1 MNQQAYRLNT
11 RLATGDREY
20 LIQTINDS
28 SGRRVVSSLFSDG
41 ELLDK
46 FEEVFE
52 HDLHQEEMKKLV
64 NSTHEDRRRELAQ
77 LVEMYQKSS
86 ASNEPKSLDYLGQAL
101 FFKKMYLEALKLFA
115 RATRIDPDYHEGWY
129 HLGVVQFALNRYQD
143 SCQSLSR
150 AVELRPRFADYRN
163 CLGEAFL
170 ALDSCKRAVIEF
182 EESLKINIYYGEAYL
197 NLALAYILNAIRRED
212 FNLFANQEEMTK
224 KSLDKASV
232 IMPDIVDQDFM
243 EGTHFFEQGNFEKAF
258 AKFLT
263 CREKRRTIKYSE
275 SSSFYLKFMLGTD
288 QLNEKI
294 ITRRI
299 KYLKNAISDNPHYA
313 DLHYELAV
321 AYTLLGKF
329 IHNKSIEEYN
339 NALSINPNFDR
350 AQRNLKLA
358 QNELKG
364 TDIVIK
370 AIMKG

>member
-28 SGRRVVSSLFSDG
+28 SGRRVVSSLFSEG

-52 HDLHQEEMKKLV
+52 RDLHLEEMKKLV
-64 NSTHEDRRRELAQ
+64 NNTHEDRRRELAQ
-77 LVEMYQKSS
+77 LVEMYQQST
-86 ASNEPKSLDYLGQAL
+86 SNNDPRSLDYLGQAL
-101 FFKKMYLEALKLFA
+101 FFKKMYLESLKLFS
-115 RATRIDPDYHEGWY
+115 RATHIEPEYHEGWF
-129 HLGVVQFALNRYQD
+129 HLGVVQFALNRFQD
-143 SCQSLSR
+143 CCQSLSR
-150 AVELRPRFADYRN
+150 AVEMRPLFADYHN

-182 EESLKINIYYGEAYL
+182 EEALKINIYYGEAYL

-224 KSLDKASV
+224 KSLDKAGM
-232 IMPDIVDQDFM
+232 IMPDIVDQDFR
-243 EGTHFFEQGNFEKAF
+243 EGIRFFEQGNFEKAF

-263 CREKRRTIKYSE
+263 CREKRRTVKYSE
-275 SSSFYLKFMLGTD
+275 SSSFYLKFMLGSD

-339 NALSINPNFDR
+339 HALSLNPNFER

-364 TDIVIK
+364 TDVIIK